1 MASNTFTLDGTNA
14 ALETNFGVNST
25 GSVKVVHDGVDITAV
40 PGAYTVAGIENGSTT
55 ITVTLSEDYNTSGS
69 TVVISRVDYVDPS
82 SPASSLLYDV
92 GKLPGGGVNPVQL
105 RAELVHLLQLIG
117 DINGDTSGAT
127 VPLDNV
133 SLTDRINAIAAIIF
147 NTPTEDGDNNWTGAG
162 TPGDTV
168 EDIEGRVDT
177 LETGL
182 AAEITNRAADV
193 DAEEAAREA
202 ADGVEAA
209 ARAAADAALT
219 AALASAVATLQAQIS
234 TGVGLPAGSS
244 SDEDYDSMTAEPVSN
259 YILGY
264 SEAGAVQV
272 QDINTLVMN
281 RVGGATKLAVLAAL
295 RACTAV
301 THGGSSGDWGFVFY
315 IPRVTIST
323 TQYNGGVFM
332 LLKDTGAGDFL
343 LGDDGDNWPT
353 ADTLPIITG
362 ADPVCGVYA
371 PSLGIVIVGADY
383 KVGKSKS
390 ILTAAVSDL
399 TTWTTRD
406 LGVEVGVRA
415 MAWSEAQT
423 LAAAVGEGSSGS
435 TDQFFTTP
443 DAINW
448 TARTVPVTRSWRGI
462 AHSESTGKWVA
473 VADTAAQTQN
483 IVHSSNGTSWTACTA
498 HTSGLVLSDVAR
510 SEKFG
515 EFMAVGANASGGHL
529 VVAYS
534 TDGDAWTEY
543 TIWCYVGGGTPA
555 ATSILWVDEWEC
567 WIIALSSSARVLV
580 SFDGRRWISVKL
592 PSAYT
597 PGKMAYSPD
606 ANRLVIPNNATG
618 TTLLASA

>member
-1 MASNTFTLDGTNA
+1 MASTTFTLDGTNA
-14 ALETNFGVNST
+14 ALETDFGVNST
-25 GSVKVVHDGVDITAV
+25 GSVKVVHDGVNITAV

-133 SLTDRINAIAAIIF
+133 SLTDRINAIAAIIV
-147 NTPTEDGDNNWTGAG
+147 NTPTEDGDGNWTGADD
-162 TPGDTV
+162 PGDTV

-272 QDINTLVMN
+272 QDINRLIAQRMQGQG
-281 RVGGATKLAVLAAL
+281 R
-295 RACTAV
+295 TAV
-301 THGGSSGDWGFVFY
+301 VSAMRGSTEITHGGSSGDWGFVFY
-315 IPRVTIST
+315 VPRVTLSA
-323 TQYNGGVFM
+323 TQFNGGVFI
-332 LLKDTGAGDFL
+332 LLTETGTGDL
-343 LGDDGDNWPT
+343 LLSYD
-353 ADTLPIITG
+353 ADTWHAGTWPAVSALENPK
-362 ADPVCGVYA
+362 AGVYA
-371 PSLGIVIVGADY
+371 PSLGLVIVGCGY
-383 KVGKSKS
+383 KAATTEN
-390 ILTAAVSDL
+390 IATAAVSDL
-399 TTWTTRD
+399 TTWTERD
-406 LGVEVGVRA
+406 LGSAIGVTA
-415 MAWSEAQT
+415 IAWSEDQT
-423 LAAAVGEGSSGS
+423 LAVATGDGSAGS
-435 TDQFFTTP
+435 TDQFFTSPNGT
-443 DAINW
+443 AW
-448 TARTVPVTRSWRGI
+448 TARTAPITRTWRDVCFAPEIG
-462 AHSESTGKWVA
+462 TWVA
-473 VADTAAQTQN
+473 VANTASQTQN
-483 IVHSSNGTSWTACTA
+483 IVYSTNGMSWTACTA
-498 HTSGLVLSDVAR
+498 HASGLMFESVAW
-510 SEKFG
+510 SPLLGLFV
-515 EFMAVGANASGGHL
+515 AVGSPSSSVLPLA
-529 VVAYS
+529 AYS
-534 TDGDAWTEY
+534 ADGVTWTAYSAY
-543 TIWCYVGGGTPA
+543 TVVSGSPA
-555 ATSILWVDEWEC
+555 FSSVIWVDDWRC
-567 WIIALSSSARVLV
+567 FVAALSTSAHAAV
-580 SFDGRRWISVKL
+580 SFDGKRWIEVKL
-592 PSAYT
+592 PATIT

-606 ANRLVIPNNATG
+606 ANRLVIPDNATG